1 MLLMTGFEPRTT
13 GVGSD
18 RSINCVTTTALS
30 VDFPYQSIYFQPDKD
45 NRLNLPNYLVLPGL

>member
-1 MLLMTGFEPRTT
+1 MTGFEPRTT